1 MTTEETNQ
9 NIEAVSDSAR
19 DIGKTCSD
27 PDTNRDVRI
36 SFVWHTANALLGTL
50 IVFIFMLA
58 GGLALLRLLGP
69 SEGHPVANGSI
80 AFPSIILG
88 TLWVANRV
96 VKHHKRIAGDEGF
109 IKLKLTFSFI
119 NVLLVISLMVVTTI
133 TTTIGFEYFFEVSY
147 LGLAIIGFVSVFFG
161 LLAGSIHV
169 ARFVT
174 VHGVFFL
181 TDLSAAC
188 RTA

>member
-27 PDTNRDVRI
+27 PDTNKDVRI

-69 SEGHPVANGSI
+69 SEGHLVANVSI
-80 AFPSIILG
+80 AFTSIILG

-96 VKHHKRIAGDEGF
+96 AKHHKGIAGDEHI
-109 IKLKLTFSFI
+109 IKLKLTFSLI
-119 NVLLVISLMVVTTI
+119 NVLLVISLMLVTIFITTI
-133 TTTIGFEYFFEVSY
+133 CLACFVEISPRW
-147 LGLAIIGFVSVFFG
+147 LGIIGLLSVFFG
-161 LLAGSIHV
+161 MLAGSIYT
-169 ARFVT
+169 ARFIARK
-174 VHGVFFL
+174 G
-181 TDLSAAC
+181 
-188 RTA
+188 